1 MMINMKGSSRVQ
13 NMKESVIREMTR
25 KAKKYDAVNL
35 SQGYPEYPTPKII
48 KEAAKNSI
56 NEDINQYSIT
66 WGLEEL
72 RQMIARKLTHF
83 NGLSYDPEMEITI
96 TCGTSEAI
104 MSSVL
109 GLVDREDEVLTFQP
123 FYENYVPAI
132 SIADGKAVFT
142 TIDNE
147 LNIDFEDIKE
157 KVNNKTKAMIINTPH
172 NPTGKV
178 FSKEDL
184 KFLRDVCI
192 DNDTI
197 AITDEIYE
205 RIIFEGDH
213 LSPAS
218 LDDMWERTV
227 TIGGFSKAYSV
238 TGWRVGYA
246 AAPKDLM
253 KSIRKVHDYTT
264 VCAPT
269 PFQKALIVTSKLL
282 DEYYNEMVSYYK
294 DARDFLYERLSR
306 TPLEPSLPY
315 GAYYMMANIDSYDMN
330 DLEFTDYLVKEKGVA
345 VVPGSSFYDE
355 GGKDLV
361 RFCFSQDMDQLKEA
375 VERLIE

>member
-1 MMINMKGSSRVQ
+1 
-13 NMKESVIREMTR
+13 MKESVIREMTR